1 MPEIESLAFF
11 LCKNYDIS
19 KIIVILL
26 SIISDDRTF
35 TTELIAYHS

>member
-1 MPEIESLAFF
+1 MPEIQPLAFF
-11 LCKNYDIS
+11 LYKNYEIS

-35 TTELIAYHS
+35 TTGLIAYHF